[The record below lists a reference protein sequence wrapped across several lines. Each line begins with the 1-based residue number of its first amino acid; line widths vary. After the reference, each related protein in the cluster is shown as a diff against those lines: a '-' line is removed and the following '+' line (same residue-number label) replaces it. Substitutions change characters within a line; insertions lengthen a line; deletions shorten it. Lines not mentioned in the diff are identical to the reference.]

1 MSSERK
7 QGKHV
12 PAIPGQR
19 EQSQACPGR
28 QRRRAEADQESG
40 DGDAI
45 EHEPETEKSPKAKHR
60 CLERIFHFKEQV
72 IAGWHFQ
79 TTGRL
84 VRWLK
89 CSGQLRR
96 DPVLRRRLKNKLASR
111 RSFGCEHPRNQSEPI
126 VSKKFALMCNE
137 LSD

>member
-1 MSSERK
+1 MQGTNGRVYPGYDRAPKKMSSERK

-79 TTGRL
+79 TTGQF
-84 VRWLK
+84 RW
-89 CSGQLRR
+89 CGGSNV
-96 DPVLRRRLKNKLASR
+96 PVGESLPS
-111 RSFGCEHPRNQSEPI
+111 
-126 VSKKFALMCNE
+126 VT
-137 LSD
+137 